1 MSITGSIPMVI
12 YFLLRRIYK
21 EKIAASLYKVL
32 LYISIAFYLIP
43 FPLLSNELRYFFRN
57 LIYKKSYLDNMP
69 ITIHITTD
77 KTFFRTQE
85 KTYFPIF
92 SNITYILIIVWMF
105 IGIILLAFHLKNY
118 FKTKKKWIQNS
129 VWIRSDF
136 IKIGFLRKK
145 IQIRSVEEQEP
156 SFNMGI
162 ISPVIFIQKGY
173 DSDEEDLVYG
183 HESKHIQ
190 HFDCILRFLGF
201 IVIAIHWIN
210 PLSYLLLRELIKQSE
225 FSVDE
230 SIMKKMSRSE
240 KEEYGNLILKNLTPL
255 PINIKEKYVSSLK
268 GTHFITAKERIMR
281 MKNIRNNKTIKKGIV
296 LAASLIAI
304 TVNVIPVMAYQE
316 PSVYVTDENLFIN
329 SKDEDVEI
337 IFEANTDTSYFPEDE
352 FWNDDADGRID
363 FSQSDSYFVSDDK
376 KIVIPIS
383 EDQTIHNEAARSCQ
397 HSWVTGTSREH
408 QKNSSG
414 GCTINIYNSK
424 KCAKCGQL
432 IKTSLQ
438 SSHSYPVCPH

>member
-1 MSITGSIPMVI
+1 MNNLIVFMSITGSIPMVI

-145 IQIRSVEEQEP
+145 FR
-156 SFNMGI
+156 F
-162 ISPVIFIQKGY
+162 
-173 DSDEEDLVYG
+173 DL
-183 HESKHIQ
+183 
-190 HFDCILRFLGF
+190 
-201 IVIAIHWIN
+201 
-210 PLSYLLLRELIKQSE
+210 
-225 FSVDE
+225 
-230 SIMKKMSRSE
+230 
-240 KEEYGNLILKNLTPL
+240 
-255 PINIKEKYVSSLK
+255 
-268 GTHFITAKERIMR
+268 
-281 MKNIRNNKTIKKGIV
+281 
-296 LAASLIAI
+296 
-304 TVNVIPVMAYQE
+304 
-316 PSVYVTDENLFIN
+316 
-329 SKDEDVEI
+329 
-337 IFEANTDTSYFPEDE
+337 
-352 FWNDDADGRID
+352 
-363 FSQSDSYFVSDDK
+363 
-376 KIVIPIS
+376 
-383 EDQTIHNEAARSCQ
+383 
-397 HSWVTGTSREH
+397 
-408 QKNSSG
+408 
-414 GCTINIYNSK
+414 
-424 KCAKCGQL
+424 
-432 IKTSLQ
+432 
-438 SSHSYPVCPH
+438 

>member
-1 MSITGSIPMVI
+1 M
-12 YFLLRRIYK
+12 
-21 EKIAASLYKVL
+21 L

-69 ITIHITTD
+69 EFIYLTAD
-77 KTFFRTQE
+77 KTFIRTQE

-92 SNITYILIIVWMF
+92 SDITYVLIIVWMF

-129 VWIRSDF
+129 VWIRSDY

-145 IQIRSVEEQEP
+145 VQIRSVEEQEP

-173 DSDEEDLVYG
+173 DSDEEDLVYR

-190 HFDCILRFLGF
+190 HLDCILRFLGF

-230 SIMKKMSRSE
+230 SIMKKC
-240 KEEYGNLILKNLTPL
+240 
-255 PINIKEKYVSSLK
+255 
-268 GTHFITAKERIMR
+268 
-281 MKNIRNNKTIKKGIV
+281 
-296 LAASLIAI
+296 LAAKKKNMEI
-304 TVNVIPVMAYQE
+304 
-316 PSVYVTDENLFIN
+316 LF
-329 SKDEDVEI
+329 
-337 IFEANTDTSYFPEDE
+337 
-352 FWNDDADGRID
+352 
-363 FSQSDSYFVSDDK
+363 
-376 KIVIPIS
+376 
-383 EDQTIHNEAARSCQ
+383 
-397 HSWVTGTSREH
+397 
-408 QKNSSG
+408 
-414 GCTINIYNSK
+414 
-424 KCAKCGQL
+424 
-432 IKTSLQ
+432 
-438 SSHSYPVCPH
+438 